1 MFLSWGKAWKYD
13 CSFSSKSVS
22 SVSKGKIQRNAIN
35 DLLQRDEARTRKK
48 GGGRREDEDLPQNAW
63 APEGL
68 GALKMVNGLCSLH
81 CVAIPYIF
89 FFWLRLWHTEVPG
102 PGFQLEL
109 QQQREP
115 QHWQHCILYPL
126 SHQGTP
132 IIPFKKDSAFQE
144 DLHCY
149 WFIQPALN

>member
-1 MFLSWGKAWKYD
+1 M
-13 CSFSSKSVS
+13 S

-35 DLLQRDEARTRKK
+35 DLLQRDEARTGKK

-89 FFWLRLWHTEVPG
+89 FFGCACDTQKFLAQVSN
-102 PGFQLEL
+102 
-109 QQQREP
+109 
-115 QHWQHCILYPL
+115 L
-126 SHQGTP
+126 SCSSNVSHSTGSTV
-132 IIPFKKDSAFQE
+132 S
-144 DLHCY
+144 
-149 WFIQPALN
+149 FIH